1 MCRYR
6 AESSSKQIGT
16 ALLRG
21 LFPLGQEVFRKV
33 VKAMDKAI
41 PSPFGWEQQHSV
53 AGPLKEYV
61 IALEPELDR

>member
-1 MCRYR
+1 
-6 AESSSKQIGT
+6 
-16 ALLRG
+16 